1 MYNKD
6 TISICKNLDNIFND
20 INDAQN
26 KTINQTIRNESVEKM
41 IGKFDGKCSERAVN
55 EILKVIR

>member
-26 KTINQTIRNESVEKM
+26 KTINQTIRNEQIENM
-41 IGKFDGKCSERAVN
+41 IGKFDGECSERAVN
-55 EILKVIR
+55 EILKAIR